1 MNVHYAVCLLS
12 LCIIASFWMM
22 LRFILG
28 SHTLNK
34 VLTLTLVS
42 PILLLEVVIV
52 MVNFSNC
59 GGIVI

>member
-1 MNVHYAVCLLS
+1 MNVHYAVCLMS
-12 LCIIASFWMM
+12 LCIIVSFWML
-22 LRFILG
+22 LRFIIG
-28 SHTLNK
+28 SHTINK
-34 VLTLTLVS
+34 VLTLTLIS

>member
-1 MNVHYAVCLLS
+1 MNVHYAVCLMS
-12 LCIIASFWMM
+12 LCIIVSFWM
-22 LRFILG
+22 LFRFIVG
-28 SHTLNK
+28 SHTINK

-59 GGIVI
+59 GGIAI

>member
-1 MNVHYAVCLLS
+1 MNVHYAVCLMS
-12 LCIIASFWMM
+12 LCIIVSFWMM
-22 LRFILG
+22 LRFIVG

>member
-1 MNVHYAVCLLS
+1 MNVHYAVCLMS
-12 LCIIASFWMM
+12 LCIIVSFWML
-22 LRFILG
+22 LRFIVG
-28 SHTLNK
+28 SHTINK